1 MGAVGTISG
10 RRMDMETGSLD
21 EQLPLHGVGDK
32 LRMAR
37 EEAGLTLAQ
46 LAGETRIP
54 QRHLEVIEAGDW
66 NALPARTYAT
76 GFARTYAKAVGLDP
90 RKTVEEVRAELAAS
104 EPGDRP
110 RGVGFEPGDP
120 ARVPSRGLALF
131 SLFAVIVL
139 LAGGFMFYTRV
150 LAPGAGPGSLLDEQ
164 RAAERQAR
172 AQNAAVATAPQ
183 VAPTDGPVVFTALED
198 GVWIKFYDVN
208 GDQLLQKEMAKNE
221 SYTVPQDAE
230 GPLAWT
236 GRPDA
241 FAITVGGQPVAKLAE
256 EQTIVRDVPV
266 TAEALL
272 ARGNRQGSATDGAT
286 TQSAPASTPSAATRS
301 RPSPRPTA
309 SSTPRRAP
317 PKPAP
322 KPRGTTASKPK
333 PTASPTAQATVSR
346 PVVQALPTAGE

>member
-1 MGAVGTISG
+1 ME
-10 RRMDMETGSLD
+10 METGSLD

-32 LRMAR
+32 LRIAR
-37 EEAGLTLAQ
+37 KEAGLTLEQ
-46 LAGETRIP
+46 LAAETRIP
-54 QRHLEVIEAGDW
+54 QRHLEVIETGDW

-90 RKTVEEVRAELAAS
+90 RQTVDEVRAELAAS

-150 LAPGAGPGSLLDEQ
+150 LAPGAGPGSLLVEQ
-164 RAAERQAR
+164 RAAEARAR
-172 AQNAAVATAPQ
+172 AQNAAATTATPQ
-183 VAPTDGPVVFTALED
+183 AVPTDGPVVFTALED
-198 GVWIKFYDVN
+198 GMWIKFYDAGGN
-208 GDQLLQKEMAKNE
+208 QLLQKEMAKGE
-221 SYTVPQDAE
+221 SYTIPQDAD

-256 EQTIVRDVPV
+256 EQTVVRDVPV
-266 TAEALL
+266 SAEALL
-272 ARGNRQGSATDGAT
+272 ARSNPQATSTGSARTQTVSTVTAT
-286 TQSAPASTPSAATRS
+286 AAARS
-301 RPSPRPTA
+301 P
-309 SSTPRRAP
+309 STPRSTTSAA

-322 KPRGTTASKPK
+322 KPQPKPRRTATPKPK
-333 PTASPTAQATVSR
+333 PSATPSAPATVSR
-346 PVVQALPTAGE
+346 PVVQALPTSGE

>member
-1 MGAVGTISG
+1 ME
-10 RRMDMETGSLD
+10 METGSLD

-37 EEAGLTLAQ
+37 EEAGLTLEQ
-46 LAGETRIP
+46 LAAETRIP

-90 RKTVEEVRAELAAS
+90 RKTVDDVRAELAAS
-104 EPGDRP
+104 EPGDRT

-150 LAPGAGPGSLLDEQ
+150 LAPGAGPGSLLVEQ
-164 RAAERQAR
+164 RAAEARAR
-172 AQNAAVATAPQ
+172 AQNAAATTAAPQ
-183 VAPTDGPVVFTALED
+183 AAPTDGPVVFTALED
-198 GVWIKFYDVN
+198 GMWIKFYDAGGN
-208 GDQLLQKEMAKNE
+208 QLLQKEMAKGE
-221 SYTVPQDAE
+221 SYTIPQDAD

-241 FAITVGGQPVAKLAE
+241 FAITVGGQPVTKLAE

-266 TAEALL
+266 SAEALL
-272 ARGNRQGSATDGAT
+272 ARSRPQATAT
-286 TQSAPASTPSAATRS
+286 GSAATQEVSTPTATTAAPSRS
-301 RPSPRPTA
+301 APRPTA
-309 SSTPRRAP
+309 SATARP
-317 PKPAP
+317 
-322 KPRGTTASKPK
+322 ASKPK
-333 PTASPTAQATVSR
+333 PRPQPRRTATPKPTPSTTPSAPATVSR
-346 PVVQALPTAGE
+346 PVVQALPTGGE